1 MKRIPSL
8 DGFRAISII
17 LVLISHCAFLP
28 SFPRAIVEVA
38 SQGKVG
44 VTVFFVI
51 SGFLITSL
59 LLIEDSKNNK
69 VNLKAFYIRRSFR
82 ILPVFF
88 LYVVFILVWRNFE
101 NLGITGNNI
110 LHVFTFTVNFDEHK
124 NWFLGHIWTL
134 SVEEQFYLMWPV
146 IFILFRKRL
155 KTVLVLMLVY
165 SCICRVIDY
174 KFPMYS
180 NIALAPFFIYA
191 DAILIGVLGSVLHF
205 ENPEM
210 LKNKAFSTY
219 WLQLLAL
226 GIFVFFVYCAGYGK
240 LPFISLPIGHTL
252 VSAAALFL
260 IMCYIAPK
268 KNLFYKLLN
277 SRVMIHIGVLSYS
290 IYLWQ
295 EFFFVGEPK
304 FSFLRILPLNIVFI
318 YIVAL
323 ASYYFWETPFLK
335 LRKYVLK

>member
-101 NLGITGNNI
+101 NLGITGNN
-110 LHVFTFTVNFDEHK
+110 
-124 NWFLGHIWTL
+124 IWTL